1 MDRYNADTENLFEAL
16 MDLVVAP
23 SLVDVMVFWRDGGT
37 KLEDVVD
44 EVDAL
49 EGASIDAAMS
59 GGCVSLMEGSRETT
73 GE

>member
-1 MDRYNADTENLFEAL
+1 MDKYNADTENLFEAL

-23 SLVDVMVFWRDGGT
+23 SLVDVIVFCREGGT
-37 KLEDVVD
+37 KLDDVVD

-49 EGASIDAAMS
+49 DGASIEAAIS
-59 GGCVSLMEGSRETT
+59 GGCVSLIDGSRETT